1 MTERRRSD
9 QNALRE
15 ETGPAVKQDP
25 RRDRS
30 VPLWASALQEVMKE
44 IGELKARVSELER
57 SATREHAPP
66 KTEESLRPTRQ
77 MRGVVAPGDDK
88 K

>member
-30 VPLWASALQEVMKE
+30 VPLWASALQDVMKE
-44 IGELKARVSELER
+44 IAELKTRVSELEQAAAR
-57 SATREHAPP
+57 REAPS
-66 KTEESLRPTRQ
+66 KNEELLRPTRQ
-77 MRGVVAPGDDK
+77 IASVGEPTK